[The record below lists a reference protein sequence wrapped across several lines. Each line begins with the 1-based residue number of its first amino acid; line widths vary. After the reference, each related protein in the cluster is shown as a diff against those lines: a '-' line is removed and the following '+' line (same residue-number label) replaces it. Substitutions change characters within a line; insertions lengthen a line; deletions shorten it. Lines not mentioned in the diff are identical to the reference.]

1 MTQSRLAGGTFGTI
15 LEVTTQRRATM
26 ATHSVH
32 SATADE
38 VAAVADLLTLAFGTD
53 PAARWSWAAPRIYLA
68 SFPRF
73 VRAFGG
79 VAFER
84 GTAHVVDGNKGA
96 ALWLPPGAEPDE
108 TAMGSLMQETV
119 PEHIGKDAS
128 SVMQQMESYHPREP
142 HWYLPLIG
150 IDPMHQGK
158 GLGGI
163 LMRHALA
170 ECDRE
175 GSLAYLES
183 SNPRN
188 VPLYQHLGFELLGT
202 IQAGTSPQLFP
213 MLRKPQRRS

>member
-1 MTQSRLAGGTFGTI
+1 
-15 LEVTTQRRATM
+15 M
-26 ATHSVH
+26 AAHTVK
-32 SATADE
+32 SATPAEIAD
-38 VAAVADLLTLAFGTD
+38 VADLLTLAFSTD
-53 PAARWSWAAPRIYLA
+53 PAARWSWADPRVYLA

-79 VAFER
+79 AAFQS
-84 GTAHVVDGNKGA
+84 GTAHVAEGNKGA

-108 TAMGSLMQETV
+108 EAMGILMQETV
-119 PEHIGKDAS
+119 PAHIGKDGI
-128 SVMQQMESYHPREP
+128 SVMQQMGNYHPKEP

-158 GLGGI
+158 GLGGA

-170 ECDRE
+170 ECDRD

-188 VPLYQHLGFELLGT
+188 VTLYQHLGFELLGT
-202 IQAGTSPQLFP
+202 IQAGSSPKLFP
-213 MLRKPQRRS
+213 MLRKPQRRT